1 MEKYCFRLSL
11 LPVQTDIMWW
21 FFALLSAF
29 FAALTA
35 LFAKI
40 GIKGVNTDLATAVR
54 TAVILLLAWG
64 IAYFRGGTSELKTL
78 TRQNLL
84 FLCLSGIATGLSWIF
99 YFKALQ
105 LGKVSQVAPVDK
117 MSVAIA
123 IVLSVIFLGESPDWK
138 TIVGAGCIIA
148 GTLILIL

>member
-1 MEKYCFRLSL
+1 
-11 LPVQTDIMWW
+11 MWW
-21 FFALLSAF
+21 VYALLSAF

-35 LFAKI
+35 IFAKV
-40 GIKGVNTDLATAVR
+40 GIKGVDTDLATAIR
-54 TAVILLLAWG
+54 TVVILVLAWG
-64 IAYFRGGTSELKTL
+64 IALFRGGITSIHTL
-78 TRQNLL
+78 TRQNII

-123 IVLSVIFLGESPDWK
+123 IILAVIFLGEPLTIK
-138 TIVGAGCIIA
+138 TALGALMIIG
-148 GTLILIL
+148 GTI